1 MTARKPLLKDFQFDP
16 EYRKFVLNEKYGES
30 GENLHHE
37 TKKQSAHDTEVA
49 ESNLK
54 DTIESNET
62 KESEESVN
70 RTRQLLRE
78 VALENGKSHYFAY

>member
-1 MTARKPLLKDFQFDP
+1 MA
-16 EYRKFVLNEKYGES
+16 VCCIKYDS
-30 GENLHHE
+30 R
-37 TKKQSAHDTEVA
+37 
-49 ESNLK
+49 
-54 DTIESNET
+54 